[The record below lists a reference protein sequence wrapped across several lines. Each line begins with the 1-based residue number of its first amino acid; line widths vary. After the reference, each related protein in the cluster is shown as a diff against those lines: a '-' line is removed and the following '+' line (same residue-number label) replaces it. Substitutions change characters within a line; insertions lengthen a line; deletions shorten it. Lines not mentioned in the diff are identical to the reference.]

1 MSHSMDPTLW
11 NLLHDGTI
19 ERIEGTLPGDLS
31 VHVCIS
37 YLRKGFPGAGT
48 GFVVHLSGCTR
59 FVLTP
64 YDKPGIADI
73 ATIATLAPEILSA
86 EPGDPLTLCC
96 AEGMLAL
103 RYDDAT
109 LSLDSGEA
117 ITLAQ
122 LDAAATA
129 YWDAWS
135 ARRQRPPSP

>member
-1 MSHSMDPTLW
+1 MDPTLW

-19 ERIEGTLPGDLS
+19 ERIDGALPGNVSL
-31 VHVCIS
+31 HVRIG
-37 YLRKGFPGAGT
+37 YLRKGFPGTGT
-48 GFVVHLSGCTR
+48 GFVIHLSDCSQLA
-59 FVLTP
+59 FTP
-64 YDKPGIADI
+64 YDEPGISDFSDI
-73 ATIATLAPEILSA
+73 AALTPWIVDCESS
-86 EPGDPLTLCC
+86 DPLEVHC
-96 AEGMLAL
+96 AEGMLTL

-135 ARRQRPPSP
+135 SRRQVPPSP